1 MCEPDDVSAS
11 VTRYFQVERRELVF
25 LKFVLEAYEGMST
38 LSTFDNK
45 AGIVKLTIPVGFAAD
60 MANLIDALSQE
71 IRLVELADPSTGQVA
86 QE

>member
-1 MCEPDDVSAS
+1 MCERTDVSAS

-45 AGIVKLTIPVGFAAD
+45 AGIVKLTIPVGFSAD
-60 MANLIDALSQE
+60 MAGLIDALGQE
-71 IRLVELADPSTGQVA
+71 IRLVELADPSAGQAA
-86 QE
+86 QA

>member
-86 QE
+86 QA

>member
-1 MCEPDDVSAS
+1 MCERDDASAS

-60 MANLIDALSQE
+60 MADLIDALSRE
-71 IRLVELADPSTGQVA
+71 IRLIELPDPPGQVA
-86 QE
+86 PE